1 MLNCYC
7 FKVFINCEFCFFSD
21 ASIYNLKGI
30 IFSGD
35 AFDLPADQPIEADV
49 SEVTNHP
56 MMLLNPSTSVKQSH
70 LGQSEIVYEAAGN
83 PSSAETVFVEHT
95 IVNTSQTNTPTA
107 IQVIDSS
114 CNRHAFADDVIDQHV
129 TEETSVLLEH
139 ADSSLIEQVAV
150 DNQVSVVEYIVQAEG
165 VTLTATNN
173 DDVNG
178 DSFFT

>member
-1 MLNCYC
+1 M
-7 FKVFINCEFCFFSD
+7 
-21 ASIYNLKGI
+21 KGI

-56 MMLLNPSTSVKQSH
+56 LMLLNPSTSVKQSH
-70 LGQSEIVYEAAGN
+70 LGQSEIIYEAAGN

-95 IVNTSQTNTPTA
+95 IVNTSQSDTA
-107 IQVIDSS
+107 IQVIDS
-114 CNRHAFADDVIDQHV
+114 CNRHAFADDVINGKV
-129 TEETSVLLEH
+129 TDETSVLLEH